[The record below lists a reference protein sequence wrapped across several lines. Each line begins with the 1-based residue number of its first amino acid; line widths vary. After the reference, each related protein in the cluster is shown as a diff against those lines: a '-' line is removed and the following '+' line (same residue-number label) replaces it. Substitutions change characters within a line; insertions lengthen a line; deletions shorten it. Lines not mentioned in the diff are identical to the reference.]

1 MRLGDT
7 ILGGLFAIVGV
18 VLTLAGWS
26 LPNLPNQSYG
36 AATFP
41 VVIGIGLAALGVVMA
56 IKGIVAGG
64 GLSIAL
70 EDWGRVPLS
79 WLRLFATI
87 GLVVLYVLYSHD
99 LGFVLA
105 GTALLLALLVIFR
118 APLLLSV
125 VIAPLATLA
134 VAWSFGNMLRVPLPR
149 GILSG
154 LW

>member
-7 ILGGLFAIVGV
+7 ILGALFACVGI

-41 VVIGIGLAALGVVMA
+41 VMIGIGLAALGLVMSV
-56 IKGIVAGG
+56 KGLVAGG
-64 GLSIAL
+64 GLTIAL
-70 EDWGRVPLS
+70 EDWGRSPAS
-79 WLRLFATI
+79 WLRLFATV
-87 GLVVLYVLYSHD
+87 GLVVLYVLYSD
-99 LGFVLA
+99 ELGFVLA
-105 GTALLLALLVIFR
+105 GTVFVLALLLIFR
-118 APLLLSV
+118 APILLAI

-134 VAWSFGNMLRVPLPR
+134 VAWAFGNILRVPLPR